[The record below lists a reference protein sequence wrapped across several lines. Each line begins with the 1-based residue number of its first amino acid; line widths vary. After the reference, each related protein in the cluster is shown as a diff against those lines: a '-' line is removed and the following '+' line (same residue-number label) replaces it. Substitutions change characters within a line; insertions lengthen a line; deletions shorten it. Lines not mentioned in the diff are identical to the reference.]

1 MCASSGPSSGCRR
14 PGKAIAGSNA
24 DSATAGTSD
33 TAAGRST
40 RSSCGCSS
48 RRAKMVSRTRKLRG
62 SRSQGRAKKH
72 GSGAGG
78 RGGTGMAGLH
88 KHKFKWMIKY
98 DPDHFGRHGF
108 TRHAQPR
115 ETNSIDLED
124 LVHRIAEFESA
135 GHARKDN
142 ARIDV
147 DLTAAGI
154 HKLLGSGRVTMAMR
168 ITVAKA
174 SPTAVAQVSRAGG
187 EVVLPGH

>member
-1 MCASSGPSSGCRR
+1 
-14 PGKAIAGSNA
+14 
-24 DSATAGTSD
+24 
-33 TAAGRST
+33 
-40 RSSCGCSS
+40 
-48 RRAKMVSRTRKLRG
+48 MVSRTRKLRG
-62 SRSQGRAKKH
+62 SRTHGRGKKH
-72 GSGAGG
+72 GRGAGG

-174 SPTAVAQVSRAGG
+174 SPTAVAKVSGAGG
-187 EVVLPGH
+187 EVVLPGDAGK